1 MSLFSCRQYT
11 TSIAVAKPRLHL
23 EQAWRRIAC
32 RSGVSRTGH
41 TAVDSFRGC
50 GITESP
56 SEKFW
61 KEDRTMAECAE
72 CGAEIITEDELEEG
86 EIIECEECGAELE
99 VISEDPL
106 EFALAPEEE
115 EDWGE

>member
-1 MSLFSCRQYT
+1 
-11 TSIAVAKPRLHL
+11 LHL

-32 RSGVSRTGH
+32 RGGASSTGN
-41 TAVDSFRGC
+41 TAVDSSTGC

-61 KEDRTMAECAE
+61 KEDMTMAECAE
-72 CGAEIITEDELEEG
+72 CGAEIITDAELEEG